1 MTKARKPNL
10 SPLPNSPDNQQAA
23 LPMLVDRVSFMIHR
37 IGEHMARICNPWF
50 QEWGLDLVT
59 SRMMVALLERET
71 MTAGEIVKIMAL
83 PQSTISHQLKR
94 LEGLGYLTRT
104 VGAQDSRIV
113 FARLTERGLD
123 IAQRSNQLSRTVVG
137 QLVSAIGEDDLD
149 RVRAALKRADVALEA
164 MFDATTASAPG
175 SRRKRNTAGKVPTEK
190 PR

>member
-1 MTKARKPNL
+1 MTKTPKPSL
-10 SPLPNSPDNQQAA
+10 SPRPDNQQEAMPA
-23 LPMLVDRVSFMIHR
+23 LVDRMSFMIYR

-104 VGAQDSRIV
+104 VGADDSRIV
-113 FARLTERGLD
+113 VARLTERGLD
-123 IAQRSNQLSRTVVG
+123 VAQRSNQLSRTVVT
-137 QLVSAIGEDDLD
+137 QLVSAIGDDDLD

-164 MFDATTASAPG
+164 MFDTTAASAPG
-175 SRRKRNTAGKVPTEK
+175 SRRKRQGAGKAHTEK
-190 PR
+190 SP

>member
-1 MTKARKPNL
+1 MTKTRKPNL
-10 SPLPNSPDNQQAA
+10 LPIPHSPDNQQAV
-23 LPMLVDRVSFMIHR
+23 LPSLVDRVSFMIYR

-104 VGAQDSRIV
+104 VGVEDSRIV
-113 FARLTERGLD
+113 VARLTERGLD
-123 IAQRSNQLSRTVVG
+123 VAQRSNQLSRTVVA

-149 RVRAALKRADVALEA
+149 RVRAALKRADGALEA
-164 MFDATTASAPG
+164 MFDATAANAPG
-175 SRRKRNTAGKVPTEK
+175 SRRKRQGAGKARIEK
-190 PR
+190 PH